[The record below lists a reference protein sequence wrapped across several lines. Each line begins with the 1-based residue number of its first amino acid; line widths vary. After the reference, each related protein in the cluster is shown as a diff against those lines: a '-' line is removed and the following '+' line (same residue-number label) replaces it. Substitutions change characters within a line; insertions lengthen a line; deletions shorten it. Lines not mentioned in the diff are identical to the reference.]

1 MVKNPRLTFL
11 DTLFS
16 RPLLSSLYLSLKWP
30 QLKKKWPQLVVKS
43 NFVFNGPS
51 YVLADC
57 LHQNFA
63 GIRK

>member
-1 MVKNPRLTFL
+1 MVKIPRLSFL

-51 YVLADC
+51 YVMAD
-57 LHQNFA
+57 
-63 GIRK
+63 

>member
-30 QLKKKWPQLVVKS
+30 KLKKMAKVEKEMAKVGCQV
-43 NFVFNGPS
+43 
-51 YVLADC
+51 
-57 LHQNFA
+57 
-63 GIRK
+63 